1 MTDNMIDK
9 MQTAN
14 SRSVYYWILVAVVA
28 TLYFVAAKA
37 RLPLTVEHNIVSI
50 VIFASEGIALGAAL
64 FFGKKV
70 WPGIFLGQLLV
81 ALDAGMGIPVSV
93 EISAVNALEAVLGVY
108 LFERYRLNKELS
120 HMRDIV
126 GLGILIVCVLQ
137 PFSALFGNMALWIHG
152 VIEGSSY
159 LQSTLSWW
167 FGNVMGQLLF
177 TPFVLLLL
185 SNYKRIRMVEFL
197 LYGTAFAIFLYIVE
211 MVFRVEN
218 LSLLLIFTI
227 PVVTYVLARKG
238 MVYGTFLVILVAVFS
253 SYSIFLGT
261 GVFSKE
267 SMWDNIINVN
277 FYILAHIFMVL
288 IAGVL
293 FEERKQ
299 QELLLQKRVEREV
312 ERNRQQQ
319 MMMFQQSRFVQM
331 GEMIAMIAH
340 QWRQPLH
347 SLSLLIHVAVKK
359 YEAGTLDAAAVSDFQ
374 KRSQQMI
381 THMSETIDDFRNF
394 FKPDKTKT
402 DFDLHDALMDVIHIV
417 EPMIQRYGIE
427 VVTNMDSGCV
437 VYGYPNEFS
446 QAILNILNNAKDALL
461 EQCVENPKIYI
472 GIKKEKGRAVVT
484 VEDNAGGIPL
494 SFIDKIFDP
503 YFSTKENK
511 NGTGLGLY
519 MSRIIVSEHMHG
531 TIDVA
536 NKDEGACFTLILP
549 MPDRI
554 Q

>member
-1 MTDNMIDK
+1 MTDNIIDK
-9 MQTAN
+9 MQMAN
-14 SRSVYYWILVAVVA
+14 RHSVYYWILVAGIA

-50 VIFASEGIALGAAL
+50 VIFASEGIALGTAL
-64 FFGKKV
+64 FFGKRV

-81 ALDAGMGIPVSV
+81 ALDAGMEILPSV

-108 LFERYRLNKELS
+108 LFERYRLDRKLS
-120 HMRDIV
+120 HMRDVV
-126 GLGILIVCVLQ
+126 GLVILIVCILQ
-137 PFSALFGNMALWIHG
+137 PFSALFGNMALLIHG
-152 VIEGSSY
+152 VIDSGSY
-159 LQSTLSWW
+159 LKSTLSWW

-177 TPFVLLLL
+177 APFVLLLL
-185 SNYKRIRMVEFL
+185 LNHKRIRMAEFL
-197 LYGTAFAIFLYIVE
+197 LYGTAFAIFLYFVE

-227 PVVTYVLARKG
+227 PVVTYILAHKG
-238 MVYGTFLVILVAVFS
+238 MVYGTFLVILVAIFS

-261 GVFSKE
+261 GAFSRE

-277 FYILAHIFMVL
+277 FYILAHVFMVL
-288 IAGVL
+288 IAGVI

-299 QELLLQKRVEREV
+299 QEHMLQERVKMEV

-319 MMMFQQSRFVQM
+319 MMLFQQSRFVQM

-359 YEAGTLDAAAVSDFQ
+359 YEAGTLDGAAVSDFQ

-402 DFDLHDALMDVIHIV
+402 DFDVYDALMDVMHII

-427 VVTNMDSGCV
+427 VITSIDTGCV

-446 QAILNILNNAKDALL
+446 QAVLNILNNAKDALL
-461 EQCVENPKIYI
+461 ERRVEDPKIHI
-472 GIKKEKGRAVVT
+472 GIKEAQGKVVIT
-484 VEDNAGGIPL
+484 IEDNAGGIPESL
-494 SFIDKIFDP
+494 IDKIFDP

-519 MSRIIVSEHMHG
+519 MSRIIITEHMHG
-531 TIDVA
+531 TIGVTNGDA
-536 NKDEGACFTLILP
+536 GACFRLSLP
-549 MPDRI
+549 ISDM
-554 Q
+554 